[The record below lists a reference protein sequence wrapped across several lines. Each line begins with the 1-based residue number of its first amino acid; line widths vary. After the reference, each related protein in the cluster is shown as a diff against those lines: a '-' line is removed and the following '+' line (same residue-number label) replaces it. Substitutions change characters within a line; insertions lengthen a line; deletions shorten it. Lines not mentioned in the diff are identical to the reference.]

1 MADTPFIYFPKKPL
15 YATFAF
21 VIATLVLATLGRGMK
36 ETPLQLMGEAET
48 VASRM
53 LRFEDR
59 ADGAVIVIDHETG
72 GVIATAEP
80 GTNGFLRGALRGM
93 MRARKRD
100 GLANSAPMKL
110 EQRADGE
117 LVLIDSALGTVIAL
131 NAFGRT
137 NAAVFG
143 TMLTE
148 KQGSLK

>member
-1 MADTPFIYFPKKPL
+1 
-15 YATFAF
+15 
-21 VIATLVLATLGRGMK
+21 
-36 ETPLQLMGEAET
+36 LQ
-48 VASRM
+48 
-53 LRFEDR
+53 RFWLQR
-59 ADGAVIVIDHETG
+59 SGETG

-80 GTNGFLRGALRGM
+80 GTNGFLRGTLRGL

-100 GLANSAPMKL
+100 GLAYSEPMEL
-110 EQRADGE
+110 ERRADGE
-117 LVLIDSALGTVIAL
+117 LVLIDSKLGAVIAL

>member
-1 MADTPFIYFPKKPL
+1 MADTPFIHFPKKPL

-21 VIATLVLATLGRGMK
+21 VFATLAIATFGRGMK
-36 ETPLQLMGEAET
+36 ETSMQLMGEADI

-80 GTNGFLRGALRGM
+80 GTNGFLRGTLRGL

-100 GLANSAPMKL
+100 GLAYSEPMKL
-110 EQRADGE
+110 ERRADGE
-117 LVLIDSALGTVIAL
+117 LVLIDSKLGTVIAL

-137 NAAVFG
+137 NAAIFG

>member
-1 MADTPFIYFPKKPL
+1 MADTPFIHFPKKPL

-21 VIATLVLATLGRGMK
+21 VLATLAIATFGRGMK
-36 ETPLQLMGEAET
+36 ETPFQLMGEAEII
-48 VASRM
+48 ASRM

-80 GTNGFLRGALRGM
+80 GTNGFLRGTLRGL

-100 GLANSAPMKL
+100 GLAYSEPMKL
-110 EQRADGE
+110 ERRADGE
-117 LVLIDSALGTVIAL
+117 LVLIDSKLGTVIAL

-137 NAAVFG
+137 NAAIFG